1 MEDQKCKLS
10 PTTLIILILGIIY
23 ILSISPA
30 NAAMA
35 VADTRSSSTYIIQV
49 RKPMDKHFANVEDID
64 SLYRSFLPTTAAS
77 SNQEQR
83 MVHSY
88 QHVLSGFAAKLTAE
102 EAKVVQEKDGVLQVH
117 PEEVLSLHTTHTPDF
132 LGLHQGVGLW
142 KDSNFGKGVIIGLLD
157 SGVFPDH
164 PSFNDEGVPPPPAK
178 WKGRCDFNGTSCNN
192 KLIGARSFINPIN
205 ATQAV
210 PPYDDTGHGTHTS
223 STAAGAFVRDASALG
238 NAKGTAVGLAPL
250 AHLAMYKV
258 CADDGCPASSILAG
272 FDAAIE
278 DGVDVLSVSLG
289 GKKPPLFQ
297 DWIAIGAL
305 AATQKGILVSCSG
318 GNTGPKHR
326 TLSNEAPWILTVGA
340 SSIDRSIK
348 ATARLG
354 NGLEFDGETLYQPH
368 DFHPTQLPLIYPEV
382 FDGRDVQDCHYGSLA
397 RLSVRGKVVLC
408 DIKWIDPV
416 GAGQE
421 VKDNGGAA
429 MILVNGPADGYTT
442 ISDAHVLPAIAL
454 NYAAGREIK
463 RYLNTTP
470 APTATILFKGTH
482 IIGRSPAPAVASF
495 SSRGPNRLSP
505 GILKPDII
513 GPGLNILAGWPYPLD
528 NSTDMKHAFNVI
540 SGTSMACPHISGV
553 AALLKSAHPDWSPV
567 AIKSAIMT
575 TAATSNMEGR
585 PIVDETLHP
594 ADIFATGAGHIN
606 PSKAVDPGL
615 VYDDGPQDYIPYLCG
630 LISNE
635 SQIEVIVKKKVNCSS
650 IGSIPDYQLNYPSI
664 TVSFHKPSVT
674 NVSVTRTVKN
684 VGPAKSRYQSV
695 VDPIKGPVSIGVYP
709 RELVFTEANQSASY
723 RVDFTREVDSKAPS
737 PYVQGA
743 ITWVSARHS
752 VRTPVA
758 VVFK

>member
-35 VADTRSSSTYIIQV
+35 VADTRSSLSTYIIQV
-49 RKPMDKHFANVEDID
+49 RKPTDKHFATVEDLD

-88 QHVLSGFAAKLTAE
+88 QHALSGFAAKLTAE
-102 EAKVVQEKDGVLQVH
+102 EAKAVQEKDGVLQVH
-117 PEEVLSLHTTHTPDF
+117 PEEVLSLHTTRTPDF
-132 LGLHQGVGLW
+132 LGLHQGVGFW

-157 SGVFPDH
+157 SGVFPEH

-238 NAKGTAVGLAPL
+238 NAKGTAVGMAPL

-258 CADDGCPASSILAG
+258 CVDDGCPASSILAG

-289 GKKPPLFQ
+289 GNSKPFFK
-297 DWIAIGAL
+297 DWIAQGAF
-305 AATQKGILVSCSG
+305 AATQKGIFVSCSA
-318 GNTGPKHR
+318 GNSGPYN
-326 TLSNEAPWILTVGA
+326 TSLSNEAPWILTVGA
-340 SSIDRSIK
+340 SSIDRSIE

-368 DFHPTQLPLIYPEV
+368 NFHPALLPLIYPEI
-382 FDGRDVQDCHYGSLA
+382 DDRIQDCGKGSL
-397 RLSVRGKVVLC
+397 RFRSDIRGKVVVC
-408 DIKWIDPV
+408 DLGSTEPV
-416 GAGQE
+416 VAGQE
-421 VKDNGGAA
+421 VKDRGGVA
-429 MILVNGPADGYTT
+429 MILVNGPTDGYTT
-442 ISDAHVLPAIAL
+442 LADAHVLPAVEVS
-454 NYAAGREIK
+454 YVAGREIK
-463 RYLNTTP
+463 RYFNTASTP
-470 APTATILFKGTH
+470 MATILFKGTH
-482 IIGRSPAPAVASF
+482 IIRRSVAPAVASF
-495 SSRGPNRLSP
+495 SSRGPNRQSP

-513 GPGLNILAGWPYPLD
+513 GPGLNILAGWPFPLD
-528 NSTDMKHAFNVI
+528 NSTNLFNVI
-540 SGTSMACPHISGV
+540 SGTSMSCPHLSGV
-553 AALLKSAHPDWSPV
+553 AALLKSTHPNWSPE

-575 TAATSNMEGR
+575 TSTTFNMEGR

-664 TVSFHKPSVT
+664 TVSFKPSVT

-695 VDPIKGPVSIGVYP
+695 VDPIKGPVSLVYP
-709 RELVFTEANQSASY
+709 RELVFTEANQTASY

-737 PYVQGA
+737 PYAQGA

-752 VRTPVA
+752 VRTPIA
-758 VVFK
+758 IVFE